1 MTKYHKI
8 LLTITAAV
16 LIWSAINPHDY
27 LTLLLETFPLIIG
40 FIVLAL
46 TYKKFQLTSLAY
58 TLITVQAIILM
69 IGGHY
74 TYIEV
79 PFFSW
84 LQDIGIFARNNYDK
98 LGHFIQG
105 FGPAIVAREIL
116 VRTSPLRPGKWLNFL
131 VVAIA
136 GFIAAI
142 YEIIEWITAASIG
155 SASDSFLATQGYV
168 WDTQTDMALCLI
180 GAILSLLLLSK
191 LHDRQISRLEIKN

>member
-1 MTKYHKI
+1 MPKYHKI
-8 LLTITAAV
+8 LLAITAAV
-16 LIWSAINPHDY
+16 FIWSAINPHDY

-40 FIVLAL
+40 FIILAL
-46 TYKKFQLTSLAY
+46 TYKKFQLTNLSY
-58 TLITVQAIILM
+58 TLITIQAIILM

-74 TYIEV
+74 TYVEV

-84 LQDIGIFARNNYDK
+84 LQDIGFFARNNYDK

-105 FGPAIVAREIL
+105 FGPAIIAREIL
-116 VRTSPLRPGKWLNFL
+116 LRTSPLRPGKWLNFL

-180 GAILSLLLLSK
+180 GAILSLVLLSK
-191 LHDRQISRLEIKN
+191 LHDKQISKLSF

>member
-1 MTKYHKI
+1 MPRYHKI
-8 LLTITAAV
+8 LIATNAAV
-16 LIWSAINPHDY
+16 LIWSAIKPHDY

-40 FIVLAL
+40 FIILAF
-46 TYKKFQLTSLAY
+46 TYKKFQLTNLAY
-58 TLITVQAIILM
+58 TLITTQAIILM

-74 TYIEV
+74 TYVEV

-84 LQDIGIFARNNYDK
+84 LQDTGIFARNNYDK

-105 FGPAIVAREIL
+105 FGPAIIAREIL
-116 VRTSPLRPGKWLNFL
+116 LRTSPLRPGKWLNFL

-142 YEIIEWITAASIG
+142 YEIIEWVTAASIG

-191 LHDRQISRLEIKN
+191 LHDRQLNEIGTKN

>member
-1 MTKYHKI
+1 MPKYHKI
-8 LLTITAAV
+8 LIAINAAV
-16 LIWSAINPHDY
+16 LVWSAINPHDY

-46 TYKKFQLTSLAY
+46 TYKKFQLTNLTY
-58 TLITVQAIILM
+58 TLITTQAIILM
-69 IGGHY
+69 VGGHY
-74 TYIEV
+74 TYVEV

-84 LQDIGIFARNNYDK
+84 LQDVGIFSRNNYDK

-105 FGPAIVAREIL
+105 FGPAIIAREIL
-116 VRTSPLRPGKWLNFL
+116 LRTSPLRPGKWLNFL

-142 YEIIEWITAASIG
+142 YEIIEWVTAASIG

-191 LHDRQISRLEIKN
+191 LHDRQLNEIGTKN